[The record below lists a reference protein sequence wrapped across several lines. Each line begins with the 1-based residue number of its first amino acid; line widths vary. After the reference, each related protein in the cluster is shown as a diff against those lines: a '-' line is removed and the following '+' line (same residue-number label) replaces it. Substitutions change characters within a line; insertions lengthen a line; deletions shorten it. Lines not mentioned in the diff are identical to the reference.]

1 MLRCD
6 ASLVVLLLACS
17 VLPAAEPPGAR
28 PPKDD
33 AGRKSVRLRGE
44 VLDADTGKP
53 LPARVYVRGADGS
66 WHFARSEAK
75 NGSAV
80 EYRKQR
86 PPKSVE
92 MHTTLSAHP
101 FRLDL
106 PPGKYTITVERGKEY
121 LPLTRQV
128 AVGTGPVRE
137 TFRLKRWT
145 DMAARGWYSGETH
158 VHRSLAELPNVM
170 LAEDLNVAFPL
181 LYWVTEAFVAPR
193 TSGRSTRRD
202 VEAEPIAVDA
212 THVIYPRNTEYEI
225 FTVDKKPH
233 TLGAVFVLN
242 HKSVFAR
249 GVPPVGPVAKRAKK
263 EGALLE
269 LDKHNWPWSMMLV
282 PVMGI
287 DLYEL
292 ANNHVWRTEFGL
304 PDFGEPA
311 ADWMKVERG
320 PRGFTEAGWV
330 EYGLRNYYTL
340 LNCGFRLRPTA
351 GTASGVHP
359 VPLGFGR
366 VYVHLGKKF
375 RYDAWVNGLNAGRSF
390 VTTGPMLLAEL
401 DGKHPGEVFR
411 PSGGGPHRFRL
422 TGRALSA
429 VPLARIEVVVN
440 GEVARRIKPANRKTE
455 AGGYESVL
463 HARLKVDGSSW
474 LAVRCYERR
483 PDGRLRFAHTAPWHV
498 EVAGKPLRPRPAEVA
513 YLVKRVEEQ
522 LQRSA
527 GVLPEAALA
536 EYRAALRVYKEL
548 AKTAR

>member
-1 MLRCD
+1 MLH
-6 ASLVVLLLACS
+6 ALFSAVVLLLACAA
-17 VLPAAEPPGAR
+17 LPVRG
-28 PPKDD
+28 KIVD
-33 AGRKSVRLRGE
+33 AGTGE
-44 VLDADTGKP
+44 P

-75 NGSAV
+75 DGSAV
-80 EYRKQR
+80 EYRKR
-86 PPKSVE
+86 RGPKSVE

-101 FRLDL
+101 FLLDL
-106 PPGKYTITVERGKEY
+106 PPGTYTITVERGKEY
-121 LPLTRQV
+121 LPESRTV
-128 AVGTGPVRE
+128 TVGPGPVEE
-137 TFRLKRWT
+137 TFRLRRWT
-145 DMAARGWYSGETH
+145 DMPGLGWYSGETH
-158 VHRSLAELPNVM
+158 VHRSLEELPNVM

-181 LYWVTEAFVAPR
+181 SYWVTEAFTPPR
-193 TSGRSTRRD
+193 TSGRSTTRD
-202 VEAEPIAVDA
+202 VEARPIAVDA

-242 HKSVFAR
+242 HKSILEE

-282 PVMGI
+282 PVMGV

-292 ANNHVWRTEFGL
+292 SNNHVWRTEFGM

-320 PRGFTEAGWV
+320 PQGFTEAGWV
-330 EYGLRNYYTL
+330 EYGFRNYYTL
-340 LNCGFRLRPTA
+340 LDCGFRLRPTA

-366 VYVHLGKKF
+366 VYVHVGKEF
-375 RYDAWVNGLNAGRSF
+375 GYDAWVKGLSEGRSF

-401 DGKHPGEVFR
+401 DGRDPGEVFR
-411 PSGGGPHRFRL
+411 PSGDGPRSFRL

-429 VPLARIEVVVN
+429 APLSRIEVIVN
-440 GEVARRIKPANRKTE
+440 GEVAERIEPTNRKTA

-463 HARLKVDGSSW
+463 DARPQVDGSSW
-474 LAVRCYERR
+474 LAVRCYEEH
-483 PDGRLRFAHTAPWHV
+483 PDGRMRFAHTAPWHV
-498 EVAGKPLRPRPAEVA
+498 EVDGKPLRPRKAEVD
-513 YLVKRVEEQ
+513 YLVQRVEGQ

-536 EYRAALRVYKEL
+536 EYRQALRSYRDL